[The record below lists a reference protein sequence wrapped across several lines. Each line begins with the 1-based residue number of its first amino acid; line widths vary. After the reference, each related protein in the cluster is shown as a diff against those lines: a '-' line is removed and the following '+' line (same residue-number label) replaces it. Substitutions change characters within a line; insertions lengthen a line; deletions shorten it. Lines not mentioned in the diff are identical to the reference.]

1 MGDVQYLI
9 LYYNY
14 NQVESELKEGMWLL
28 QKVRNTGTVVLADLT
43 EALHEGGWDF
53 SIQDLQNRLDIFP
66 CSISAQITGKQT
78 EEVCE
83 QTHTNA
89 VSEEMFSFIAET
101 QVLFMQLQRGENRN

>member
-1 MGDVQYLI
+1 MTVA
-9 LYYNY
+9 
-14 NQVESELKEGMWLL
+14 
-28 QKVRNTGTVVLADLT
+28 KVHVCGNTGTVVLADLT

-83 QTHTNA
+83 QRHTHTHKLSFRRNVQLYRRNA
-89 VSEEMFSFIAET
+89 GAFHAAAE
-101 QVLFMQLQRGENRN
+101 RGEQELEHQYCLDG